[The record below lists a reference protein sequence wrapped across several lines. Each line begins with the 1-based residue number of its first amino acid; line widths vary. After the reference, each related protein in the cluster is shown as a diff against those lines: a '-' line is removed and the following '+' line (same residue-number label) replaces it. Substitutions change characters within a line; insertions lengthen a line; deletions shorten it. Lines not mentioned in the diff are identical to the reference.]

1 MQPCLYERYKCAI
14 CHNMMYLKT
23 KETPNP
29 KCEECDSINVEHE
42 GLGPVDGYYQRV
54 VEFHVAQDKDWN
66 L

>member
-1 MQPCLYERYKCAI
+1 
-14 CHNMMYLKT
+14 MMYLKT
-23 KETPNP
+23 KQTPNP

-66 L
+66 V